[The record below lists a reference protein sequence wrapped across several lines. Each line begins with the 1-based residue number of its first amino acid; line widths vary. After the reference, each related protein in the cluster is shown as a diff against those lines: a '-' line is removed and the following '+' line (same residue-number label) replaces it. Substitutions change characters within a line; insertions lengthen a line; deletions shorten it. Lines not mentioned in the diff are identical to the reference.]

1 MTPYLL
7 IETRTASE
15 SKEVADFLV
24 LAAALADAGSPVDLF
39 LIQNGVLMA
48 FAGVEPQLAEL
59 LSQPGLTVWVD
70 DFSLASRAA
79 TNQALLGGVRVGGA
93 ATLVELL
100 TRPGCKPTWH

>member
-1 MTPYLL
+1 MPPYLL
-7 IETRTASE
+7 IETRVAWE
-15 SKEVADFLV
+15 STEVADFL
-24 LAAALADAGSPVDLF
+24 ALAGSLAKAGNVVDLF

-48 FAGVEPQLAEL
+48 FAEVKSQLVEL
-59 LSQPGLTVWVD
+59 LDQPGLSIWVD

-79 TNQALLGGVRVGGA
+79 VDKTLHDGVRIGTA